1 MNYGS
6 ENLGKN
12 WAVMASTFLIGASS
26 GIIGL
31 GAIYSISRKNDHYC
45 KNFSLEN
52 HDHDGTS
59 VSQRMSNACK
69 TYFLQQKDRLK
80 TAALLYLATQLK
92 NKNSAILLP
101 VLYLLFNN
109 EDKASQD
116 DESIRPRDSI
126 HRKPIEEKIVEENPE
141 NPSSHNRE
149 SSNAF
154 RKRSDSIMTQTSEVS
169 IGTQDENSPRYL
181 EMLVHNVSHTDM
193 VLSLG
198 IPESLQAHQI
208 DETKEDS
215 YQTPKKGNRS
225 SFEEKRCSSQTVG
238 NGLKEEAHAICRP
251 RFSAFDMYCKRIL
264 QVFCPFAKQE
274 MVSTS
279 ESQASLRPLYSSIMQ
294 FPKYERSDS
303 TSRFSL
309 VTPKPSK
316 QAMLPVGFNLSQ
328 LQKEANID
336 RKVLQLS
343 EDDIASLR
351 IRGRDMQKMEG
362 VVAAGCWQSLSQN
375 LNSTQFPK
383 KSTELLHLDG
393 IFFPLLSNLL
403 RQWHKQIA
411 GKYKYKADVKK
422 VLILVTGVGT
432 PRNWTHSK
440 DGNSTEVCAELM
452 EYFIKILYPDVVV
465 VKLHSKR
472 EIFRYD
478 ENISFANE
486 ELLPCIEGYRDAH
499 ARWEPYPDEIDPTK
513 EHNEARQ
520 MHFNPDWK
528 QSFFVTYSF
537 ADGAQAR
544 TYAIQSAL
552 RPFRP
557 TYYHH
562 WQLKSFWHNM
572 KISNDIEVHSFES
585 METVPAMDVSR
596 TNFDVQNVV
605 KEMKIFREEFLE
617 SLEDDNDINKFW
629 LRKSKKPVLAVL
641 LVNHPKKGKVLYRG
655 TNMEVS
661 MPTGSLCV
669 SSLKPLTTLIPF
681 SKTI

>member
-31 GAIYSISRKNDHYC
+31 GAIYSISRKNDHHC

-69 TYFLQQKDRLK
+69 KYFLQQKDRLK

-126 HRKPIEEKIVEENPE
+126 HRKPIEEKIVEENPS
-141 NPSSHNRE
+141 NHNRE
-149 SSNAF
+149 SSNSF

-513 EHNEARQ
+513 EHNETRQ

-617 SLEDDNDINKFW
+617 SLEDDNDIKKFW
-629 LRKSKKPVLAVL
+629 LRKTKKPVLAVL